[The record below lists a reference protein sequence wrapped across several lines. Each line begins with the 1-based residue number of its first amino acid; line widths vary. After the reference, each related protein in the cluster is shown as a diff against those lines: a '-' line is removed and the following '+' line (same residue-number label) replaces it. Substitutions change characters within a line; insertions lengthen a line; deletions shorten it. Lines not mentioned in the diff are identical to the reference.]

1 MIIGGSKKEV
11 IKNIKRNLENNELN
25 KKVEVSDPSLSDE
38 EIKQLLSKFYKN
50 KHKLTY
56 YFKRKIANHTVKKIG
71 KTIYQDITVKNEDVL
86 KNYSFSKGAIIT
98 SNHFNPLDSY
108 CVRYIVE
115 KILHKKLYIVVQD
128 TNLAMDGNLGF
139 LFNNMDVIPL
149 SKSPNYIIKRFIPEL
164 KSVLDQGNFV
174 LIYPEE
180 EMWFNYRLPR
190 PCKRGAYQFAHEL
203 DVPVISCFVKM
214 IDTDIPD
221 NDEFNKVLY
230 EVYINKVI
238 YPEIE
243 EKSKSDALKMADVD
257 YQAKVK
263 TYEKVYQKKLNYTF
277 DINDIAG
284 WNNKIS

>member
-11 IKNIKRNLENNELN
+11 IKNIKKNISHNELN
-25 KKVEVSDPSLSDE
+25 KKVEVSDPSLCDE
-38 EIKQLLSKFYKN
+38 EIKHLLSKFYKN

-56 YFKRKIANHTVKKIG
+56 YFKKRIANHTVKKIG
-71 KTIYQDITVKNEDVL
+71 KTLYNDITVKNIDLLMNTNFE
-86 KNYSFSKGAIIT
+86 KGAIIT

-164 KSVLDQGNFV
+164 KKVLDQGNFV

-214 IDTDIPD
+214 IDTEVRD

-243 EKSKSDALKMADVD
+243 EKVKSDALKMAEVD
-257 YQAKVK
+257 YQARVK
-263 TYEKVYQKKLNYTF
+263 TYEQVYQKKLDYTF

-284 WNNKIS
+284 WINKK